1 MMTNTTNGDLLLKNI
16 NAQAP
21 FPISFADLEKAVA
34 EKIDAGP
41 YGYVR
46 SGAGGEQTLRNNRA
60 AFEKYSIIPRFLNNV
75 ANIDTTIE
83 LFGKTY
89 PTPLL
94 FAPVGMN
101 KMAHEDGE
109 LAVVRAANHLE
120 IPYIQS
126 TVSSYAL
133 EDVAQ
138 AAPNATKW
146 FQLYWST
153 NEEIAY
159 SMVARA
165 EAAGFEA
172 IVLTVDTVMLGWREE
187 DVRNQFSPLKLGY
200 ARGNYVNDP
209 VFMASLPDDSFES
222 YVQGVLQNV
231 FHPTLNWENV
241 RELKRHTKLPILLKG
256 ILHPEDAQL
265 AVDNGIDGIIVSNH
279 GGRQLDGV
287 IGSLDA
293 LPAIVE
299 VVDGQVPVIL
309 DSGVY
314 RGMDALKALALGA
327 DAVAIGRPFVY
338 GLALDGQQGVEKV
351 MTNLYDELKVSIAL
365 AGATSVKDLRNVTLV
380 KNNGVVD
387 I

>member
-1 MMTNTTNGDLLLKNI
+1 MTNITDGDLLLKNI
-16 NAQAP
+16 TAQAP
-21 FPISFADLEKAVA
+21 FPICFADLEKAVA
-34 EKIDAGP
+34 EKIEAGP
-41 YGYVR
+41 FGYIH

-60 AFEKYSIIPRFLNNV
+60 AFEKYSIVPRFLNDVSNV
-75 ANIDTTIE
+75 DTSVH

-101 KMAHEDGE
+101 GMVHDEGE
-109 LAVVRAANHLE
+109 LAVARAAQFLN

-126 TVSSYAL
+126 TVSTFAL
-133 EDVAQ
+133 EEVAQ
-138 AAPNATKW
+138 AAPSATKW

-153 NEEIAY
+153 NEEIAF
-159 SMVARA
+159 SMAARA
-165 EAAGFEA
+165 EEAGFEA

-200 ARGNYVNDP
+200 ARGNYMNDP
-209 VFMASLPDDSFES
+209 VFTATLPDDSFES

-231 FHPTLNWENV
+231 FHPTLNWEHV
-241 RELKRHTKLPILLKG
+241 RELKKRTNLPILLKG
-256 ILHPEDAQL
+256 ILHPEDAKH
-265 AVDNGIDGIIVSNH
+265 AIDNGIDGIIVSNH

-293 LPAIVE
+293 LHAIVK
-299 VVDGQVPVIL
+299 VVNGQIPIIL

-327 DAVAIGRPFVY
+327 NAVAIGRPFVY
-338 GLALDGQQGVEKV
+338 GLALEGQQGVEKV

-365 AGATSVKDLRNVTLV
+365 AGATSVKGLRNITLV
-380 KNNGVVD
+380 KQDGTEGK
-387 I
+387 

>member
-1 MMTNTTNGDLLLKNI
+1 MTNITDGDLLLKNI
-16 NAQAP
+16 TAQAP
-21 FPISFADLEKAVA
+21 FPICFADLEKAVA
-34 EKIDAGP
+34 EKIEAGP
-41 YGYVR
+41 YGYIR

-60 AFEKYSIIPRFLNNV
+60 AFEKYSIVPRFLNDVSNV
-75 ANIDTTIE
+75 DTSVH

-101 KMAHEDGE
+101 GMVHDEGE
-109 LAVVRAANHLE
+109 LAVARAAQFLN

-126 TVSSYAL
+126 TVSTFAL
-133 EDVAQ
+133 EEVAQ
-138 AAPNATKW
+138 ATPSATKW

-153 NEEIAY
+153 NEEIAF
-159 SMVARA
+159 SMAARA
-165 EAAGFEA
+165 EEAGFEA

-200 ARGNYVNDP
+200 ARGNYMNDP
-209 VFMASLPDDSFES
+209 VFTASLPDDSFES

-231 FHPTLNWENV
+231 FHPKLNWEHV
-241 RELKRHTKLPILLKG
+241 RELKKRTNLPILLKG
-256 ILHPEDAQL
+256 ILHPEDAKL
-265 AVDNGIDGIIVSNH
+265 AIDNGINGIIVSNH

-287 IGSLDA
+287 IGSLEA
-293 LPAIVE
+293 LPAIAK
-299 VVDGQVPVIL
+299 VVNGQIPIIL

-314 RGMDALKALALGA
+314 RGMDALKALSLGA

-338 GLALDGQQGVEKV
+338 GLALEGQQGVEKV

-365 AGATSVKDLRNVTLV
+365 AGATSVKGLRNITLV
-380 KNNGVVD
+380 KQDGTEGK
-387 I
+387 

>member
-1 MMTNTTNGDLLLKNI
+1 MTNITDGDLLLKNI
-16 NAQAP
+16 TAQAS
-21 FPISFADLEKAVA
+21 FPICFADLEKAVA
-34 EKIDAGP
+34 EKIEAGP
-41 YGYVR
+41 FGYIR

-60 AFEKYSIIPRFLNNV
+60 AFEKYSIVPRFLNDVSNV
-75 ANIDTTIE
+75 DTSVH

-101 KMAHEDGE
+101 GMVHDEGE
-109 LAVVRAANHLE
+109 LAVARAAQFLN

-126 TVSSYAL
+126 TVSTFAL
-133 EDVAQ
+133 EEVAQ
-138 AAPNATKW
+138 AAPSATKW

-153 NEEIAY
+153 NEEIAF
-159 SMVARA
+159 SMAARA
-165 EAAGFEA
+165 EGAGFEA

-200 ARGNYVNDP
+200 ARGNYMNDP
-209 VFMASLPDDSFES
+209 VFTATLPDDSFES

-231 FHPTLNWENV
+231 FHPTLNWEHV
-241 RELKRHTKLPILLKG
+241 RELKKRTNLPILLKG
-256 ILHPEDAQL
+256 ILHPEDAKH
-265 AVDNGIDGIIVSNH
+265 AIDNGIDGIIVSNH

-293 LPAIVE
+293 LPAIVK
-299 VVDGQVPVIL
+299 VVNGQIPIIL

-327 DAVAIGRPFVY
+327 NAVAIGRPFVY
-338 GLALDGQQGVEKV
+338 GLALEGQQGVEKV

-365 AGATSVKDLRNVTLV
+365 AGATSVKGLRNITLV
-380 KNNGVVD
+380 KQDGTEGK
-387 I
+387 

>member
-1 MMTNTTNGDLLLKNI
+1 MTNITDGDLLLKNI
-16 NAQAP
+16 TAQAP
-21 FPISFADLEKAVA
+21 FPICFADLEKAVA
-34 EKIDAGP
+34 EKIEAGP
-41 YGYVR
+41 FGYIR

-60 AFEKYSIIPRFLNNV
+60 AFEKYSIVPRFLNDVSNV
-75 ANIDTTIE
+75 DTSVH

-101 KMAHEDGE
+101 GMVHDEGE
-109 LAVVRAANHLE
+109 LAVARAAQFLN

-126 TVSSYAL
+126 TVSTFAL
-133 EDVAQ
+133 EEVAQ
-138 AAPNATKW
+138 AAPSATKW

-153 NEEIAY
+153 NEEIAF
-159 SMVARA
+159 SMAARA
-165 EAAGFEA
+165 EEAGFEA
-172 IVLTVDTVMLGWREE
+172 IILTVDTVMLGWREE

-200 ARGNYVNDP
+200 ARGNYMNDP
-209 VFMASLPDDSFES
+209 VFTATLPDDSFES

-231 FHPTLNWENV
+231 FHPTLNWEHV
-241 RELKRHTKLPILLKG
+241 RELKKRTNLPILLKG
-256 ILHPEDAQL
+256 ILHSEDAKH
-265 AVDNGIDGIIVSNH
+265 AIDNGIDGIIVSNH

-293 LPAIVE
+293 LPAIVK
-299 VVDGQVPVIL
+299 VVNGQIPIIL

-327 DAVAIGRPFVY
+327 NAVAIGRPFVY
-338 GLALDGQQGVEKV
+338 GLALEGQQGVEKV

-365 AGATSVKDLRNVTLV
+365 AGATSVKGLRNITLV
-380 KNNGVVD
+380 KQDGTEGK
-387 I
+387 

>member
-1 MMTNTTNGDLLLKNI
+1 MTNTTDGDLLLKNI
-16 NAQAP
+16 TAQAP
-21 FPISFADLEKAVA
+21 FPICFADLEKAVA
-34 EKIDAGP
+34 EKIEAGP
-41 YGYVR
+41 FGYIR

-60 AFEKYSIIPRFLNNV
+60 AFEKYSIVPRFLNDVSNV
-75 ANIDTTIE
+75 DTSIH

-101 KMAHEDGE
+101 GMVHDEGE
-109 LAVVRAANHLE
+109 LAVARAAQNLN

-126 TVSSYAL
+126 TVSTYAL
-133 EDVAQ
+133 EEVAQ
-138 AAPNATKW
+138 AAPSATKW

-153 NEEIAY
+153 NEEIAF
-159 SMVARA
+159 SMAARA

-200 ARGNYVNDP
+200 ARGNYMNDP
-209 VFMASLPDDSFES
+209 VFTATLPDDSFES

-231 FHPTLNWENV
+231 FHPTLNWAHV
-241 RELKRHTKLPILLKG
+241 RELKKRTNLPILLKG
-256 ILHPEDAQL
+256 ILHPEDAKL
-265 AVDNGIDGIIVSNH
+265 AIDNGIDGIIVSNH

-293 LPAIVE
+293 LHAIAEAVN
-299 VVDGQVPVIL
+299 GQIPIIL

-338 GLALDGQQGVEKV
+338 GLALEGQQGVEKV

-365 AGATSVKDLRNVTLV
+365 AGATSVKGLRNITLV
-380 KNNGVVD
+380 KQDGTEVK
-387 I
+387 

>member
-1 MMTNTTNGDLLLKNI
+1 MTNTTDGDLLLKNI
-16 NAQAP
+16 TAQAP
-21 FPISFADLEKAVA
+21 FPICFADLEKAVA
-34 EKIDAGP
+34 EKIAAGP
-41 YGYVR
+41 FGYIR
-46 SGAGGEQTLRNNRA
+46 SGAGGEQTLHNNRA
-60 AFEKYSIIPRFLNNV
+60 AFEKYSIVPRFLNDVSNV
-75 ANIDTTIE
+75 DTSIH

-101 KMAHEDGE
+101 GMVHDEGE
-109 LAVVRAANHLE
+109 LAVVRAAQHLN

-126 TVSSYAL
+126 TVSTYAL
-133 EDVAQ
+133 EEVAE
-138 AAPNATKW
+138 AAPTATKW

-153 NEEIAY
+153 NEEIAF
-159 SMVARA
+159 SMATRA

-172 IVLTVDTVMLGWREE
+172 IVLTIDTVMLGWREE

-200 ARGNYVNDP
+200 AKGNYMNDP
-209 VFMASLPDDSFES
+209 VFTASLPDDSFES

-231 FHPTLNWENV
+231 FHPTLNWEHV
-241 RELKRHTKLPILLKG
+241 RELKRRTNLSILLKG
-256 ILHPEDAQL
+256 ILHAEDAKL
-265 AVDNGIDGIIVSNH
+265 AIDNGIDGIIVSNH

-299 VVDGQVPVIL
+299 IVNGQIPIIL

-365 AGATSVKDLRNVTLV
+365 AGVTSVKGLRNITLV
-380 KNNGVVD
+380 KNDGTEVK
-387 I
+387 

>member
-1 MMTNTTNGDLLLKNI
+1 MTNITDGDLLLKNI
-16 NAQAP
+16 TAQAP
-21 FPISFADLEKAVA
+21 FPICFADLEKAVA

-41 YGYVR
+41 FGYIR

-60 AFEKYSIIPRFLNNV
+60 AFEKYSIVPRFLNDV
-75 ANIDTTIE
+75 SHVDTSVH

-101 KMAHEDGE
+101 GMVHDEGE
-109 LAVVRAANHLE
+109 LAVARAAQFLN

-126 TVSSYAL
+126 TVSTFAL
-133 EDVAQ
+133 EEVAQ
-138 AAPNATKW
+138 AAPSATKW

-153 NEEIAY
+153 NEEIAF
-159 SMVARA
+159 SMAARA
-165 EAAGFEA
+165 EEAGFEA

-200 ARGNYVNDP
+200 ARGNYMNDP
-209 VFMASLPDDSFES
+209 VFTATLPDDSFES

-231 FHPTLNWENV
+231 FHPTLNWEHV
-241 RELKRHTKLPILLKG
+241 RELKKRTNLPILLKG
-256 ILHPEDAQL
+256 ILHPEDAKH
-265 AVDNGIDGIIVSNH
+265 AIDNGIDGIIVSNH

-293 LPAIVE
+293 LPAIVK
-299 VVDGQVPVIL
+299 VVNGQIPIIL

-327 DAVAIGRPFVY
+327 NAVAIGRPFVY
-338 GLALDGQQGVEKV
+338 GLALEGQQGVEKV

-365 AGATSVKDLRNVTLV
+365 AGATSVKGLRNITLV
-380 KNNGVVD
+380 KQDGTEGK
-387 I
+387 

>member
-1 MMTNTTNGDLLLKNI
+1 MTNITDGDLLLKNI
-16 NAQAP
+16 TAQAS
-21 FPISFADLEKAVA
+21 FPICFADLEKAVA
-34 EKIDAGP
+34 EKIEAGP
-41 YGYVR
+41 FGYIR

-60 AFEKYSIIPRFLNNV
+60 AFEKYSIVPRFLNDVSNV
-75 ANIDTTIE
+75 DTSVH

-101 KMAHEDGE
+101 GMVHDEGE
-109 LAVVRAANHLE
+109 LAVARAAQFLN

-126 TVSSYAL
+126 TVSTFAL
-133 EDVAQ
+133 EEVAQ
-138 AAPNATKW
+138 AAPSATKW

-153 NEEIAY
+153 NEEIAF
-159 SMVARA
+159 SMAERA
-165 EAAGFEA
+165 EGAGFEA

-200 ARGNYVNDP
+200 ARGNYMNDP
-209 VFMASLPDDSFES
+209 VFTATLPDDSFES

-231 FHPTLNWENV
+231 FHPTLNWEHV
-241 RELKRHTKLPILLKG
+241 RELKKRTNLPILLKG
-256 ILHPEDAQL
+256 ILHPEDAKH
-265 AVDNGIDGIIVSNH
+265 AIDNGIDGIIVSNH

-293 LPAIVE
+293 LPAIVK
-299 VVDGQVPVIL
+299 VVNGQIPIIL

-327 DAVAIGRPFVY
+327 NAVAIGRPFVY
-338 GLALDGQQGVEKV
+338 GLALEGQQGVEKV

-365 AGATSVKDLRNVTLV
+365 AGATSVKGLRNITLV
-380 KNNGVVD
+380 KQDGTEGK
-387 I
+387 

>member
-1 MMTNTTNGDLLLKNI
+1 MTNITDGDLLLKNI
-16 NAQAP
+16 TAQAP
-21 FPISFADLEKAVA
+21 FPICFADLEKAVA
-34 EKIDAGP
+34 EKIEAGP
-41 YGYVR
+41 FGYIR

-60 AFEKYSIIPRFLNNV
+60 AFEKYSIVPRFLNDVSNV
-75 ANIDTTIE
+75 DTSVH

-101 KMAHEDGE
+101 GMVHDDGE
-109 LAVVRAANHLE
+109 LAVVRAAQNLN

-126 TVSSYAL
+126 TVSTYDL
-133 EDVAQ
+133 EEVAQ
-138 AAPNATKW
+138 AAPSATKW

-153 NEEIAY
+153 NEEIAF
-159 SMVARA
+159 SMAVRA

-200 ARGNYVNDP
+200 ARGNYMNDP
-209 VFMASLPDDSFES
+209 VFTATLPDDSFES

-231 FHPTLNWENV
+231 FHPTLNWEHV
-241 RELKRHTKLPILLKG
+241 RELKKRTNLPILLKG
-256 ILHPEDAQL
+256 ILHPEDAKH
-265 AVDNGIDGIIVSNH
+265 AIDNGIDGIIVSNH

-293 LPAIVE
+293 LPAIVK
-299 VVDGQVPVIL
+299 VVNGQIPIIL

-327 DAVAIGRPFVY
+327 NAVAIGRPFVY
-338 GLALDGQQGVEKV
+338 GLALEGQQGVEKV

-365 AGATSVKDLRNVTLV
+365 AGATSVKGLRNITLV
-380 KNNGVVD
+380 KQDGTEGK
-387 I
+387 

>member
-1 MMTNTTNGDLLLKNI
+1 MTNITDGDLLLKNI
-16 NAQAP
+16 TAQAP
-21 FPISFADLEKAVA
+21 FPICFADLEKAVA
-34 EKIDAGP
+34 EKIEAGP
-41 YGYVR
+41 FGYIR

-60 AFEKYSIIPRFLNNV
+60 AFEKYSIVPRFLNDVSNV
-75 ANIDTTIE
+75 DTSVH

-101 KMAHEDGE
+101 GMVHDEGE
-109 LAVVRAANHLE
+109 LAVARAAQFLN

-126 TVSSYAL
+126 TVSTFAL
-133 EDVAQ
+133 EEVAQ
-138 AAPNATKW
+138 AAPSATKW

-153 NEEIAY
+153 NEEIAF
-159 SMVARA
+159 SMAARA
-165 EAAGFEA
+165 EEAGFEA

-200 ARGNYVNDP
+200 ARGNYMNDP
-209 VFMASLPDDSFES
+209 VFTATLPDDSFES

-231 FHPTLNWENV
+231 FHPTLNWEHV
-241 RELKRHTKLPILLKG
+241 RELKKRTNLPILLKG
-256 ILHPEDAQL
+256 ILHSEDAKH
-265 AVDNGIDGIIVSNH
+265 AIDNGIDGIIVSNH

-293 LPAIVE
+293 LPAIVK
-299 VVDGQVPVIL
+299 VVNGQIPIIL

-327 DAVAIGRPFVY
+327 NAVAIGRPFVY
-338 GLALDGQQGVEKV
+338 GLALEGQQGVEKV

-365 AGATSVKDLRNVTLV
+365 AGATSVKGLRNITLV
-380 KNNGVVD
+380 KQDGTEGK
-387 I
+387 

>member
-1 MMTNTTNGDLLLKNI
+1 MTNITDGDLLLKNI
-16 NAQAP
+16 TAQAP
-21 FPISFADLEKAVA
+21 FPICFADLEKAVA
-34 EKIDAGP
+34 EKIEAGP
-41 YGYVR
+41 FGYIR

-60 AFEKYSIIPRFLNNV
+60 AFEKYSIVPRFLNDVSNV
-75 ANIDTTIE
+75 DTSVH

-101 KMAHEDGE
+101 GMVHDEGE
-109 LAVVRAANHLE
+109 LAVARAAQFLN

-126 TVSSYAL
+126 TVSTFAL
-133 EDVAQ
+133 EEVAQ
-138 AAPNATKW
+138 AAPSATKW

-153 NEEIAY
+153 NEEIAF
-159 SMVARA
+159 SMAARA
-165 EAAGFEA
+165 EEAGFEA

-200 ARGNYVNDP
+200 ARGNYMNDP
-209 VFMASLPDDSFES
+209 VFTATLPDDSFES

-231 FHPTLNWENV
+231 FHPTLNWEHV
-241 RELKRHTKLPILLKG
+241 RELKKRTNLPILLKG
-256 ILHPEDAQL
+256 ILHPEDAKH
-265 AVDNGIDGIIVSNH
+265 AIDNGIDGIIVSNH

-293 LPAIVE
+293 LPAIVK
-299 VVDGQVPVIL
+299 VVNGQIPIIL
-309 DSGVY
+309 DSGLY

-327 DAVAIGRPFVY
+327 NAVAIGRPFVY
-338 GLALDGQQGVEKV
+338 GLALEGQQGVEKV

-365 AGATSVKDLRNVTLV
+365 AGATSVKGLRNITLV
-380 KNNGVVD
+380 KQDGTEGK
-387 I
+387 

>member
-1 MMTNTTNGDLLLKNI
+1 MTNTTDGDLLLKNI
-16 NAQAP
+16 TAQAP
-21 FPISFADLEKAVA
+21 FPICYADLEKAVA
-34 EKIDAGP
+34 EKMAAGP
-41 YGYVR
+41 FGYIR

-60 AFEKYSIIPRFLNNV
+60 AFEKYSIVPRFLNDVSNV
-75 ANIDTTIE
+75 DTSIH

-101 KMAHEDGE
+101 GMVHDEGE
-109 LAVVRAANHLE
+109 LAVVRAAQHLN

-126 TVSSYAL
+126 TVSTYAL
-133 EDVAQ
+133 EEVAE
-138 AAPNATKW
+138 AAPSATKW

-153 NEEIAY
+153 NEEIAF
-159 SMVARA
+159 SMAARA

-200 ARGNYVNDP
+200 AKGNYMNDP
-209 VFMASLPDDSFES
+209 IFTASLPDDSFES

-231 FHPTLNWENV
+231 FHPTLNWKHV
-241 RELKRHTKLPILLKG
+241 RELKRRTNLPILLKG
-256 ILHPEDAQL
+256 ILHAEDARL
-265 AVDNGIDGIIVSNH
+265 AIDNGIDGIIVSNH

-293 LPAIVE
+293 LPAIVKT
-299 VVDGQVPVIL
+299 VNGQIPIIL

-351 MTNLYDELKVSIAL
+351 MINLYDELKVSIAL
-365 AGATSVKDLRNVTLV
+365 AGTTSVKGLRNITIV
-380 KNNGVVD
+380 KNDGTEVK
-387 I
+387 

>member
-1 MMTNTTNGDLLLKNI
+1 MTNTTDGDLLLKNI
-16 NAQAP
+16 TAQAP
-21 FPISFADLEKAVA
+21 FPICFADLEKAVA
-34 EKIDAGP
+34 KKIEAGP
-41 YGYVR
+41 FGYIR

-60 AFEKYSIIPRFLNNV
+60 AFEKYSIVPRFLNDVSNV
-75 ANIDTTIE
+75 DTSIH

-101 KMAHEDGE
+101 GMVHDEGE
-109 LAVVRAANHLE
+109 LAVARAAQNLN

-126 TVSSYAL
+126 TVSTYAL
-133 EDVAQ
+133 EEVAQ
-138 AAPNATKW
+138 AAPSATKW

-153 NEEIAY
+153 NEEIAF
-159 SMVARA
+159 SMAARA

-200 ARGNYVNDP
+200 ARGNYMNDP
-209 VFMASLPDDSFES
+209 VFTATLPDDSFES

-231 FHPTLNWENV
+231 FHPTLNWAHV
-241 RELKRHTKLPILLKG
+241 RELKKRTNLPILLKG
-256 ILHPEDAQL
+256 ILHPEDAKL
-265 AVDNGIDGIIVSNH
+265 AIDNGIDGIIVSNH

-293 LPAIVE
+293 LPAIAEAVN
-299 VVDGQVPVIL
+299 GQIPIIL

-338 GLALDGQQGVEKV
+338 GLALEGQQGVEKV

-365 AGATSVKDLRNVTLV
+365 AGATSVKGLRNITLV
-380 KNNGVVD
+380 KQDGTEVK
-387 I
+387 

>member
-1 MMTNTTNGDLLLKNI
+1 MTNITDGDLLLKNI
-16 NAQAP
+16 TAQAP
-21 FPISFADLEKAVA
+21 FPICFADLEKAVA

-41 YGYVR
+41 FGYIR

-60 AFEKYSIIPRFLNNV
+60 AFEKYSIVPRFLNDVSNV
-75 ANIDTTIE
+75 DTSVH

-101 KMAHEDGE
+101 GMVHDEGE
-109 LAVVRAANHLE
+109 LAVARAAQFLN

-126 TVSSYAL
+126 TVSTFAL
-133 EDVAQ
+133 EEVAQ
-138 AAPNATKW
+138 AAPSATKW

-153 NEEIAY
+153 NEEIAF
-159 SMVARA
+159 SMAARA
-165 EAAGFEA
+165 EEAGFEA

-200 ARGNYVNDP
+200 ARGNYMNDP
-209 VFMASLPDDSFES
+209 VFTATLPDDSFES

-231 FHPTLNWENV
+231 FHPTLNWEHV
-241 RELKRHTKLPILLKG
+241 RELKKRTNLPILLKG
-256 ILHPEDAQL
+256 ILHPEDAKH
-265 AVDNGIDGIIVSNH
+265 AIDNGIDGIIVSNH

-293 LPAIVE
+293 LPAIVK
-299 VVDGQVPVIL
+299 VVNGQIPIIL

-327 DAVAIGRPFVY
+327 NAVAIGRPFVY
-338 GLALDGQQGVEKV
+338 GLALEGQQGVEKV

-365 AGATSVKDLRNVTLV
+365 AGATSVKGLRNITLV
-380 KNNGVVD
+380 KQDGTEGK
-387 I
+387 

>member
-1 MMTNTTNGDLLLKNI
+1 MTNITDGDLLLKNI
-16 NAQAP
+16 TAQAP
-21 FPISFADLEKAVA
+21 FPICFADLEKAVA
-34 EKIDAGP
+34 EKIEAGP
-41 YGYVR
+41 YGYIR

-60 AFEKYSIIPRFLNNV
+60 AFEKYCIVPRFLNDVSNV
-75 ANIDTTIE
+75 DTSVH

-101 KMAHEDGE
+101 GMVHDEGE
-109 LAVVRAANHLE
+109 LAVARAAQFLN

-126 TVSSYAL
+126 TVSTFAL
-133 EDVAQ
+133 EEVAQ
-138 AAPNATKW
+138 AAPSATKW

-153 NEEIAY
+153 NEEIAF
-159 SMVARA
+159 SMAARA
-165 EAAGFEA
+165 EEAGFEA

-200 ARGNYVNDP
+200 ARGNYMNDP
-209 VFMASLPDDSFES
+209 VFTASLPDDSFES

-231 FHPTLNWENV
+231 FHPKLNWEHV
-241 RELKRHTKLPILLKG
+241 RELKKRTNLPILLKG
-256 ILHPEDAQL
+256 ILHPEDAKL
-265 AVDNGIDGIIVSNH
+265 AIDNGINGIIVSNH

-287 IGSLDA
+287 IGSLEA
-293 LPAIVE
+293 LPAIAK
-299 VVDGQVPVIL
+299 VVNGQIPIIL

-314 RGMDALKALALGA
+314 RGMDALKALSLGA

-338 GLALDGQQGVEKV
+338 GLALEGQQGVEKV

-365 AGATSVKDLRNVTLV
+365 AGATSVKGLRNITLV
-380 KNNGVVD
+380 KQDGTEGK
-387 I
+387 

>member
-1 MMTNTTNGDLLLKNI
+1 MTNITDGDLLLKNI
-16 NAQAP
+16 TAQAP
-21 FPISFADLEKAVA
+21 FPICFADLEKAVA
-34 EKIDAGP
+34 EKIEAGP
-41 YGYVR
+41 YGYIR

-60 AFEKYSIIPRFLNNV
+60 AFEKYSIVPRFLNDVSNV
-75 ANIDTTIE
+75 DTSVH

-101 KMAHEDGE
+101 GMVHDEGE
-109 LAVVRAANHLE
+109 LAVARAAQFLN

-126 TVSSYAL
+126 TVSTFAL
-133 EDVAQ
+133 EEVAQ
-138 AAPNATKW
+138 AAPSATKW

-153 NEEIAY
+153 NEEIAF
-159 SMVARA
+159 SMAARA
-165 EAAGFEA
+165 EEAGFEA

-200 ARGNYVNDP
+200 ARGNYMNDP
-209 VFMASLPDDSFES
+209 VFTASLPDDSFES

-231 FHPTLNWENV
+231 FHPKLNWEHV
-241 RELKRHTKLPILLKG
+241 RELKKRTNLPILLKG
-256 ILHPEDAQL
+256 ILHPEDAKL
-265 AVDNGIDGIIVSNH
+265 AIDNGINGIIVSNH

-287 IGSLDA
+287 IGSLEA
-293 LPAIVE
+293 LPAIAK
-299 VVDGQVPVIL
+299 VVNGQIPIIL

-314 RGMDALKALALGA
+314 RGMDALKALSLGA

-338 GLALDGQQGVEKV
+338 GLALEGQQGVEKV

-365 AGATSVKDLRNVTLV
+365 AGATSVKGLRNITLV
-380 KNNGVVD
+380 KQDGTEGK
-387 I
+387 

>member
-1 MMTNTTNGDLLLKNI
+1 MTNITDGDLLLKNI
-16 NAQAP
+16 TAQAP
-21 FPISFADLEKAVA
+21 FPICFADLEKAVA
-34 EKIDAGP
+34 EKIEAGP
-41 YGYVR
+41 FGYIR

-60 AFEKYSIIPRFLNNV
+60 AFEKYSIVPRFLNDVSNV
-75 ANIDTTIE
+75 DTSVH

-101 KMAHEDGE
+101 GMVHDEGE
-109 LAVVRAANHLE
+109 LAVARAAQFLN

-126 TVSSYAL
+126 TVSTFAL
-133 EDVAQ
+133 EEVAQ
-138 AAPNATKW
+138 AAPSATKW

-153 NEEIAY
+153 NEEIAF
-159 SMVARA
+159 SMAARA
-165 EAAGFEA
+165 EEAGFEA

-200 ARGNYVNDP
+200 ARGNYMNDP
-209 VFMASLPDDSFES
+209 VFTATLPDDSFES

-231 FHPTLNWENV
+231 FHPTLNWEHV
-241 RELKRHTKLPILLKG
+241 RELKKRTNLPILLKG
-256 ILHPEDAQL
+256 ILHSEDAKH
-265 AVDNGIDGIIVSNH
+265 AIDNGIDGIIVSNH

-293 LPAIVE
+293 LPAIVK
-299 VVDGQVPVIL
+299 VVNGQIPIIL

-327 DAVAIGRPFVY
+327 NTVAIGRPFVY
-338 GLALDGQQGVEKV
+338 GLALEGQQGVEKV

-365 AGATSVKDLRNVTLV
+365 AGATSVKGLRNITLV
-380 KNNGVVD
+380 KQDGTEGK
-387 I
+387 

>member
-1 MMTNTTNGDLLLKNI
+1 MLCRFRKGR
-16 NAQAP
+16 
-21 FPISFADLEKAVA
+21 SG
-34 EKIDAGP
+34 KIEAGP
-41 YGYVR
+41 FGYIR

-60 AFEKYSIIPRFLNNV
+60 AFEKYSIVPRFLKDVSNV
-75 ANIDTTIE
+75 QTSIN

-101 KMAHEDGE
+101 GMVHDEGE
-109 LAVVRAANHLE
+109 LAVVRAAEHLNM
-120 IPYIQS
+120 PYIQS
-126 TVSSYAL
+126 TVSTYAL
-133 EDVAQ
+133 EEVAQ
-138 AAPNATKW
+138 AAPSATKW

-153 NEEIAY
+153 NEEIAF

-165 EAAGFEA
+165 EAAVEA

-200 ARGNYVNDP
+200 ARGNYMNDP
-209 VFMASLPDDSFES
+209 VFTATLPDDSFES

-231 FHPTLNWENV
+231 FHPTLNWAHV
-241 RELKRHTKLPILLKG
+241 RELKKCTNLPILLKG
-256 ILHPEDAQL
+256 ILHPEDAKL
-265 AVDNGIDGIIVSNH
+265 AIDNGIDGIIVSNH

-293 LPAIVE
+293 LPAIVKA
-299 VVDGQVPVIL
+299 VNGQIPIIL

-338 GLALDGQQGVEKV
+338 GLALEGQQGVEKV

-365 AGATSVKDLRNVTLV
+365 AGATSVKGLRNITLV
-380 KNNGVVD
+380 KHDGTEVK
-387 I
+387 